1 MQTNRTSE
9 LRDLLSRRT
18 VRVGLP
24 GETRD
29 DVIREIVQLLDGLP
43 EVKNLEEVEAAV
55 RRREDVMS
63 TGVGK
68 SLALPHAKT
77 SAVTGTVA
85 AFAVVESPI
94 EWEAIDNEPVR
105 LVFLLIGTESAKS
118 QHIKILS
125 RISRLMNRDEFR
137 ARLLEARDADDII
150 AAFEEG
156 DLQLSEQG

>member
-18 VRVGLP
+18 VRVGLA

-43 EVKNLEEVEAAV
+43 EVRDLEEVEAAV

-68 SLALPHAKT
+68 TLALPHAKT
-77 SAVTGTVA
+77 SAVSGTVA
-85 AFAVVESPI
+85 AFAVTRQPVD
-94 EWEAIDNEPVR
+94 WEAIDNDPVR
-105 LVFLLIGTESAKS
+105 LVFLLVGTESAKS

-125 RISRLMNRDEFR
+125 RISRLMNRDDFR
-137 ARLLEARDADDII
+137 ARLLEARDAEQII

-156 DLQLSEQG
+156 DLQLASQG